1 MKTTDVS
8 AQALSRRSVL
18 AAAGCLIGAS
28 SGVVMASAEA
38 SAQAKISQAVVA
50 YQDSPKGEQRCD
62 NCELFQSPNACK
74 NVAGEVSPQ
83 GWCKIWRKK
92 TS

>member
-1 MKTTDVS
+1 MKTNYAPTYV
-8 AQALSRRSVL
+8 LSRRSVL
-18 AAAGCLIGAS
+18 AATGCMIGAS
-28 SGVVMASAEA
+28 ASLAVTATEA

-50 YQDSPKGEQRCD
+50 YQDSPKGTQQCD
-62 NCELFQSPNACK
+62 NCELFQAPNACK

-92 TS
+92 PS

>member
-18 AAAGCLIGAS
+18 AAAGCLISAS
-28 SGVVMASAEA
+28 SGVVMAATEA
-38 SAQAKISQAVVA
+38 SAQSKISQAVVA
-50 YQDSPKGEQRCD
+50 YQGSPNGAQQCD
-62 NCELFQSPNACK
+62 NCELFQPPSACK
-74 NVAGEVSPQ
+74 NVVGEVSPQ

-92 TS
+92 PS